1 MRIEKLNQTT
11 KKNLLEDLLKRSPNS
26 YEMYE
31 EQVKAIL
38 DNVKKRGDE
47 ALFEYTEKFDG
58 FCLDQQS
65 VLVKEEEIEEAYTQ
79 VDRGL
84 IEIIRKALKNIETY
98 HEKQRQ
104 YSWFDSKPDGTI
116 LGQKVTPLHRV
127 GVYVPGGKAVY
138 PSSVLMNIVPAK
150 VAGVDEIVMVT
161 PPGKDGKV
169 TPNTLVAAHEAG
181 ADVIYKVGGAQAIAA
196 LAYGT
201 ESIPKVDKIVGPG
214 NIYVALAKKAV
225 YGYVSIDAIAGP
237 SEILVI
243 ADETA
248 NPRFVAADL
257 LSQAEHDELASAIL
271 VTTSEE
277 LARKVSDEVDG
288 FLKELSRSEII
299 RKSLDNYGYIL
310 VADTMDDV
318 IDIANEIASEH
329 LEIQT
334 KNPYDVMTKI
344 RNAGAIFIGEYA
356 SEPLGDYFAGPNH
369 VLPTNGTAKFFSPLS
384 VDDFIKKSS
393 IISYS
398 REALEPLSEDIQKF
412 AKAEGLTAHANSIRV
427 RFEEDDDIKE

>member
-116 LGQKVTPLHRV
+116 LGQKVTALDRV
-127 GVYVPGGKAVY
+127 GVYVPGGKAAY

-150 VAGVDEIVMVT
+150 T
-161 PPGKDGKV
+161 
-169 TPNTLVAAHEAG
+169 
-181 ADVIYKVGGAQAIAA
+181 
-196 LAYGT
+196 
-201 ESIPKVDKIVGPG
+201 
-214 NIYVALAKKAV
+214 AV
-225 YGYVSIDAIAGP
+225 HP
-237 SEILVI
+237 
-243 ADETA
+243 
-248 NPRFVAADL
+248 
-257 LSQAEHDELASAIL
+257 
-271 VTTSEE
+271 
-277 LARKVSDEVDG
+277 
-288 FLKELSRSEII
+288 
-299 RKSLDNYGYIL
+299 
-310 VADTMDDV
+310 
-318 IDIANEIASEH
+318 
-329 LEIQT
+329 
-334 KNPYDVMTKI
+334 
-344 RNAGAIFIGEYA
+344 
-356 SEPLGDYFAGPNH
+356 
-369 VLPTNGTAKFFSPLS
+369 
-384 VDDFIKKSS
+384 
-393 IISYS
+393 
-398 REALEPLSEDIQKF
+398 
-412 AKAEGLTAHANSIRV
+412 
-427 RFEEDDDIKE
+427 